1 MAKKKQEVD
10 NVPSWLDQR
19 LKDHYEEHGKYVG
32 PKMEQVLLKVREDG
46 TKVYMMHTVD
56 KAHRL
61 YPDGT
66 KVYESENTQWVMP
79 NSSPR
84 KPKRRDIHT
93 MIDKE
98 IFKAI
103 DSLKHAKK
111 RVVIKT
117 VREALADN
125 EHLPKN
131 VGSAVSRRITFLLE
145 GRYLELEKQTK
156 TRTVLVKGKYK
167 YVGQ

>member
-1 MAKKKQEVD
+1 
-10 NVPSWLDQR
+10 
-19 LKDHYEEHGKYVG
+19 
-32 PKMEQVLLKVREDG
+32 
-46 TKVYMMHTVD
+46 
-56 KAHRL
+56 
-61 YPDGT
+61 
-66 KVYESENTQWVMP
+66 
-79 NSSPR
+79 
-84 KPKRRDIHT
+84 

-111 RVVIKT
+111 RIVIRT
-117 VREALADN
+117 VREALAD
-125 EHLPKN
+125 EEGLPKN
-131 VGSAVSRRITFLLE
+131 VGSAVSRRITHLLE